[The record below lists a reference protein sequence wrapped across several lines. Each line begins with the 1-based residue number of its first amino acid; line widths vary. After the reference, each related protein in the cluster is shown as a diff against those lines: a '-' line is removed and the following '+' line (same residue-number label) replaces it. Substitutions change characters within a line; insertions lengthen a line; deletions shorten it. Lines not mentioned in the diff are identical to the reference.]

1 MIYLFFIIGFVLL
14 IYGAHYFVDGAASLG
29 IRGKLSPLVIG
40 LTVVAFGTS
49 LPELVVN
56 IFAAIKGSTG
66 LAIGNVLGSNIV
78 NILGIIGITALIF
91 PFHVDQPSMRRDLPI
106 GVFVTVLLLL
116 MGNGYF
122 IGGAKTI
129 TRVEGILMLVL
140 FGIYLA
146 WLIRS
151 GQAPDEAS
159 EYQNKK
165 PSSWP
170 ITILMLLG
178 GIAGMYFGGEWV
190 SEGAIHIAKVLGIS
204 EGAIGLTIVAF
215 ATSLPELATSVV
227 AALKKNVG
235 IVMGNVLGS
244 NIINIL
250 IVLGTTAII
259 KPIKMP
265 MDMNVEVVMVIA
277 ANVAL
282 LAAVKT
288 GHGLHLS
295 RREGLFLIALYLGFV
310 AFSVYFN

>member
-1 MIYLFFIIGFVLL
+1 MIYLLFVLGFILL
-14 IYGAHYFVDGAASLG
+14 IYGARFFVDGAVSLG
-29 IRGKLSPLVIG
+29 IRARLSPLVIG

-56 IFAAIKGSTG
+56 IFAAFKGSTG

-78 NILGIIGITALIF
+78 NILGVIGITALIF
-91 PFHVDQPSMRRDLPI
+91 PFHVDRPSMRRDLPF
-106 GVFVTVLLLL
+106 GVIVTLMLLL

-122 IGGAKTI
+122 VGGAKTI
-129 TRVEGILMLVL
+129 TRVEGLIMILI
-140 FGIYLA
+140 FAGYLA
-146 WLIRS
+146 YLIKT
-151 GQAPDEAS
+151 GEAPEETEA
-159 EYQNKK
+159 YQDKK
-165 PSSWP
+165 PATWLL
-170 ITILMLLG
+170 TLTMLAG
-178 GIAGMYFGGEWV
+178 GLAGMYFGGEWV
-190 SEGAIHIAKVLGIS
+190 SDGAIHIAGVLGIS

-250 IVLGTTAII
+250 IVLGTTAAI
-259 KPIKMP
+259 KPINMP
-265 MDMNVEVVMVIA
+265 MDMNVEVVLVIM
-277 ANVAL
+277 ANIAL
-282 LAAVKT
+282 LAAVKI

-295 RREGLFLIALYLGFV
+295 RREGAVLLALYLGFV

>member
-1 MIYLFFIIGFVLL
+1 MIYILFLLGFILL
-14 IYGAHYFVDGAASLG
+14 IYGARYFVDGAVSLG
-29 IRGKLSPLVIG
+29 IRAKLSPLVIG

-56 IFAAIKGSTG
+56 IFAAFKGSTG

-78 NILGIIGITALIF
+78 NILGVIGVTALIF
-91 PFHVDQPSMRRDLPI
+91 PFHVDRPSMRRDLPF

-129 TRVEGILMLVL
+129 TRVEGIIMMLI
-140 FGIYLA
+140 FGGYIAYL
-146 WLIRS
+146 IKS
-151 GQAPDEAS
+151 GETPEEAE
-159 EYQNKK
+159 EYQDKK
-165 PSSWP
+165 PATWP
-170 ITILMLLG
+170 LTILMLVG
-178 GIAGMYFGGEWV
+178 GLAGMYFGGEWV
-190 SEGAIHIAKVLGIS
+190 SDGAIHIAGVLGIS

-250 IVLGTTAII
+250 IVLGTTALI
-259 KPIKMP
+259 KPISMP
-265 MDMNVEVVMVIA
+265 LDMNVEVVLVIL
-277 ANVAL
+277 ANIAL
-282 LAAVKT
+282 LAAVKF

-295 RREGLFLIALYLGFV
+295 RREGVVLLSLYLGFV
-310 AFSVYFN
+310 VFSVYFN

>member
-1 MIYLFFIIGFVLL
+1 MIYIFFILGFVLL
-14 IYGAHYFVDGAASLG
+14 IYGARYFVDGAVSLG
-29 IRGKLSPLVIG
+29 IQAKLSPLVIG

-56 IFAAIKGSTG
+56 IFAAFKGSTG

-78 NILGIIGITALIF
+78 NILGVIGITALIF
-91 PFHVDQPSMRRDLPI
+91 PFHVDRPSMRRDLPF

-129 TRVEGILMLVL
+129 TRVEGLVMMLI
-140 FGIYLA
+140 FGGYLA
-146 WLIRS
+146 YLIKS
-151 GQAPDEAS
+151 GETPEEAE

-165 PSSWP
+165 PASWLL
-170 ITILMLLG
+170 TILMLVG
-178 GIAGMYFGGEWV
+178 GLAGMYFGGEWV
-190 SEGAIHIAKVLGIS
+190 SDGAIHIAGVLGIS

-250 IVLGTTAII
+250 IVLGTTALI
-259 KPIKMP
+259 KPISMP
-265 MDMNVEVVMVIA
+265 LDMNVEVVLVIL
-277 ANVAL
+277 ANIAL
-282 LAAVKT
+282 LTAVKF
-288 GHGLHLS
+288 GHGLHLA
-295 RREGLFLIALYLGFV
+295 RREGAVLLALYLGFV
-310 AFSVYFN
+310 VFSVYFN